1 MPNRPAIVAV
11 GRTKFGE
18 HYEKEPEK
26 LIEEAWL
33 RASEDAGIER
43 KDLEACYL
51 SDYFL
56 PITNKL
62 GLEEGFLSELTEL
75 HVPMEVTR
83 SFSSALSNACNAIQA
98 GRYNVVLVGGIE
110 KMTDRWDKIRD
121 DLMLLEDPW
130 SYYAGCTPEANH
142 ELMLRAYIKKYGV
155 KGEDLEKL
163 DVALAQISVK
173 NHLHATKNEYAQYQR
188 KITVEQV
195 LNARKEAR
203 KPLGLYDFAPIS
215 DGASALIL
223 TSADVAKKFTEKP
236 VYVLGFASATD
247 YLTFPA
253 RQDLTRFAVSEIAM
267 NDALGRA
274 GINLWDIQVLEV
286 YDQSTVMEMVSLEDL
301 GFCKRGSAWKSIY
314 QSCQDYKGYYEIDGR
329 KLFVNLN
336 GGLKADGNPLGATGG
351 AQIFEVVKQLR
362 GEAGERQVTIDGT
375 PKYGCI
381 LELEGFGT
389 KGYVYILGGTGP

>member
-1 MPNRPAIVAV
+1 MQNRPTIIAV

-18 HYEKEPEK
+18 HYEEKPER

-33 RASEDAGIER
+33 KASEAARIER

-75 HVPMEVTR
+75 HVPMEVSR
-83 SFSSALSNACNAIQA
+83 SFSSALLNACNAIQA

-142 ELMLRAYIKKYGV
+142 ELLLRAYIKRFGIT
-155 KGEDLEKL
+155 GENLERL
-163 DVALAQISVK
+163 NIALAQVSVK
-173 NHLHATKNEYAQYQR
+173 NHLNAMKNEYAQFHR
-188 KITVEQV
+188 KITVEHV
-195 LNARKEAR
+195 LNARKNAR
-203 KPLGLYDFAPIS
+203 RPLGLYDFAPIS
-215 DGASALIL
+215 DGATALIL
-223 TSADVAKKFTEKP
+223 ASEKVARKFTDKP
-236 VYVLGFASATD
+236 VNILGSSSATD

-253 RQDLTRFAVSEIAM
+253 RKRMTHFLATETAM
-267 NDALGRA
+267 RSALKMA
-274 GINLWDIQVLEV
+274 GISLWDIQVVEL
-286 YDQSTVMEMVSLEDL
+286 YDQSTVMEMISLEDL
-301 GFCKRGSAWKSIY
+301 GLCEPGRAWMSIY
-314 QSCQDYKGYYEIDGR
+314 ESCQDYKGYYEIDGR
-329 KLFVNLN
+329 KLFVNMN

-351 AQIFEVVKQLR
+351 AQIFEVFKQLR
-362 GEAGERQVTIDGT
+362 GEAKERQVEIDRE
-375 PKYGCI
+375 PKHGCV

-389 KGYVYILGGTGP
+389 KSYVYILGRE